1 MYWATSA
8 ASLRS
13 ALAPVSRWSAKV
25 PLLVGKVYYD
35 GCRTITNGSTI
46 LVQMTTTS
54 STVAHDIPHPA
65 RADLDLA
72 GVLHALSDPVR
83 LEIVAGLAGG
93 AERTC
98 GSFDVAVTKST
109 CTHHFRV
116 LREAGLIR
124 QRQKGTMRL
133 NSLRRNDLEA
143 RFPGLL
149 GTILEA
155 AA

>member
-1 MYWATSA
+1 
-8 ASLRS
+8 
-13 ALAPVSRWSAKV
+13 
-25 PLLVGKVYYD
+25 
-35 GCRTITNGSTI
+35 
-46 LVQMTTTS
+46 MTTTADP
-54 STVAHDIPHPA
+54 TLAHEIPHPA
-65 RADLDLA
+65 RGDLDLA
-72 GVLHALSDPVR
+72 SVLHALSDPVR
-83 LEIVAGLAGG
+83 LEIVVGLADGE
-93 AERTC
+93 ERAC

-124 QRQKGTMRL
+124 QRQQGTMRL
-133 NSLRRNDLEA
+133 NSLRRDDLEA

>member
-1 MYWATSA
+1 MATTSA
-8 ASLRS
+8 TPTA
-13 ALAPVSRWSAKV
+13 
-25 PLLVGKVYYD
+25 
-35 GCRTITNGSTI
+35 
-46 LVQMTTTS
+46 
-54 STVAHDIPHPA
+54 DIPHPDLD
-65 RADLDLA
+65 DLDLA
-72 GVLHALSDPVR
+72 AVLHALSDPVR

-93 AERTC
+93 DERSC

-124 QRQKGTMRL
+124 QRQQGTARL
-133 NSLRRNDLEA
+133 NSLRRDDLEA